1 MDSKPWQGPLP
12 FPRSYWVVPGQL
24 LAGCYPGDPHP
35 QEAQRKLTGLLDVGI
50 RHVINLMEPQEKNHE
65 GRPFVPYQESL
76 THLAQERGIPV
87 TCVRFPIRDGNV
99 PSREGMRA
107 ILDDLDQALA
117 EGRPVYVHCWGGR
130 GRTGTVVGCY
140 LARHGWANGPEALA
154 KIRELRCHEPTSALP
169 SPETAVQREMVCS
182 WKVGE

>member
-1 MDSKPWQGPLP
+1 MDSESKEGPVP
-12 FPRSYWVVPGQL
+12 FARSYWVVPGQL

-35 QEAQRKLTGLLDVGI
+35 QEARRKLTGLLEVGI

-65 GRPFVPYQESL
+65 GRPFVPYQEPL
-76 THLAQERGIPV
+76 AHLAEERGIEV

-99 PSREGMRA
+99 PSREEMRA
-107 ILDDLDQALA
+107 ILDDIDQALA
-117 EGRPVYVHCWGGR
+117 EGRPVYVHCWGGK

-140 LARHGWANGPEALA
+140 LARHGLANGPEALVR
-154 KIRELRCHEPTSALP
+154 IQELRRNDPTSGHP
-169 SPETAVQREMVCS
+169 SPETERQRDLVRS